1 MAVREENCNH
11 LGPDWHSPPTVKD
24 IALSDIRFFCFLTGI
39 PPRSKP
45 FGIRAFLGL
54 KPESDDGDELKV
66 KAFQQREKRQ
76 TSPLMPPINF
86 DIADQ
91 KRVNVTVSKCDMTEM
106 EGKLQ
111 PLLYESEFLANL

>member
-1 MAVREENCNH
+1 
-11 LGPDWHSPPTVKD
+11 
-24 IALSDIRFFCFLTGI
+24 
-39 PPRSKP
+39 
-45 FGIRAFLGL
+45 
-54 KPESDDGDELKV
+54 
-66 KAFQQREKRQ
+66 
-76 TSPLMPPINF
+76 MPPINF